1 MSETKVVDKNTI
13 YSLFGRRTKNTEKK
27 VIKEGN
33 KQKKIN
39 INKIVFFLTF
49 LVLF

>member
-13 YSLFGRRTKNTEKK
+13 YSLFGRHTKNTEKK

-33 KQKKIN
+33 KQKK
-39 INKIVFFLTF
+39 
-49 LVLF
+49 